1 MQFENQFTVK
11 SPIGDVWDTLLD
23 VERVTPC
30 VPGAKVLERTGDDQ
44 YVVAMRV
51 KVGPISMEYKG
62 NVEIVSKDP
71 VAHRAVLHASGKEL
85 RGQGAAEADAE
96 MLLSEDGDRTVA
108 VIKTDVKLSGRAA
121 SMGQGV
127 IADVSKKMID
137 TFSTNLASMLAPAT
151 PDPSDD
157 GANPGAARAAPARA
171 PFVPVAEASL
181 PVLSVLGSVVMD
193 RLRRPRVAGGIAAA
207 ALAALVVRRRRR
219 GRGRG
224 VE

>member
-1 MQFENQFTVK
+1 MQFENKFTVM

-30 VPGAKVLERTGDDQ
+30 VPGAKVIERTGDDQ

-96 MLLSEDGDRTVA
+96 MLLSEDGDLTVA

-137 TFSTNLASMLAPAT
+137 TFSTNLASMLVPAT
-151 PDPSDD
+151 PAPADD
-157 GANPGAARAAPARA
+157 GAGPGAARATPAAA
-171 PFVPVAEASL
+171 PFVPNDDASL
-181 PVLSVLGSVVMD
+181 PVLSVIGSVVMD
-193 RLRRPRVAGGIAAA
+193 RLRKPRVAGGIAVA
-207 ALAALVVRRRRR
+207 ALAALVMRRRRR
-219 GRGRG
+219 SRT
-224 VE
+224 

>member
-1 MQFENQFTVK
+1 MQFENKFTVM

-30 VPGAKVLERTGDDQ
+30 VPGAKVLERTGEDQ

-51 KVGPISMEYKG
+51 KLGPISMEYKG

-96 MLLSEDGDRTVA
+96 MLLSEDGDATVA

-137 TFSTNLASMLAPAT
+137 TFSTNLASMLVPAT
-151 PDPSDD
+151 PAPADD
-157 GANPGAARAAPARA
+157 AADAEAARATPAAA
-171 PFVPVAEASL
+171 PFVPADDASL
-181 PVLSVLGSVVMD
+181 PVLSVIGSVAMD
-193 RLRRPRVAGGIAAA
+193 RLRRPRVAAGI
-207 ALAALVVRRRRR
+207 ALAALVAFVMRRRRR
-219 GRGRG
+219 ARK
-224 VE
+224 